1 MWYAFVARYEIKAAT
16 ELREA
21 GFKAFCL
28 MRIDRRRK
36 VRRTRGKVGQPVVA
50 LCGYV
55 FAYNPDP
62 WAVSKMRYVL
72 APVRSSDGRWQG
84 IPPRQAEWLLRP
96 PQGIFHDTEAHKHQP
111 REPLQTVKPGDLGQ
125 FTLASERV
133 SGEVLS
139 VDGHI
144 LTMQLIRMMLGR
156 DVIRVPLN
164 ALEAFA

>member
-1 MWYAFVARYEIKAAT
+1 MLYAFTAPYPLKAAA

-21 GFKAFCL
+21 GYDAFCL
-28 MRIDRRRK
+28 MMLDRRRK
-36 VRRTRGKVGQPVVA
+36 ARHTRGKTGQPVLA
-50 LCGYV
+50 LAGYV
-55 FAYNPDP
+55 FAHDPDP
-62 WAVSKMRYVL
+62 WAVSKMRYVR
-72 APVRSSDGRWQG
+72 APVRFAGRWRG

-111 REPLQTVKPGDLGQ
+111 REPLQAVKPGDLGQ

-144 LTMQLIRMMLGR
+144 LTMRLNRMMLGR
-156 DVIRVPLN
+156 DVVKI
-164 ALEAFA
+164 ALEALEAVA